1 MVGHL
6 LLYQPAILF
15 VKELSRPGGSGWVGT
30 LYQDRLNL
38 GTVRVTENACG
49 VWACTTWPRSC
60 ILGNEPVRTATW
72 GQRIIQPGVEDDMH
86 LHMQFD
92 DGAEH
97 IHNSWLWPEQ
107 TETTHR
113 DRLRA
118 MVVYD
123 ENDGTVQLH
132 RRRVNADL
140 TVRDD
145 GIEVL
150 FRIARSRFATSS
162 STSWTAFGIGRNRAR
177 AGESAIPVMRVL
189 EHAAAQLSELFTR
202 VDA

>member
-1 MVGHL
+1 MHDVA
-6 LLYQPAILF
+6 AILY
-15 VKELSRPGGSGWVGT
+15 LM
-30 LYQDRLNL
+30 
-38 GTVRVTENACG
+38 
-49 VWACTTWPRSC
+49 
-60 ILGNEPVRTATW
+60 GNEPVRTATW

-92 DGAEH
+92 DGAEAH
-97 IHNSWLWPEQ
+97 IHNSWLWPERRRRLTVIG
-107 TETTHR
+107 TE
-113 DRLRA
+113 A

-123 ENDGTVQLH
+123 ESNRTVELH

-150 FRIARSRFATSS
+150 FRIARSPFARSL

-177 AGESAIPVMRVL
+177 AESP
-189 EHAAAQLSELFTR
+189 LSP
-202 VDA
+202 